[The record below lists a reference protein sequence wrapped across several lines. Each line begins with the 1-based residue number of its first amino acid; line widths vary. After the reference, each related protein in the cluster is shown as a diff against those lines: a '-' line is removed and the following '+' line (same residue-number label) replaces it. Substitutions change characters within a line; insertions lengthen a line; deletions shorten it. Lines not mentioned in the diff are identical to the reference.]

1 MSRLINEESCKLL
14 QKDPSSIRNICILA
28 HVDHGKTSLSDSLL
42 ASNGIISTNLAGK
55 VRFLDSREDEQTRGI
70 TMESS
75 AISLF
80 FRVLKKKDDGEVQA
94 SNNFI
99 NLIDS
104 PGHIDFSSEV
114 SAASRLCDGAVVLVD
129 VVEGVCSQT
138 VTVLRQCW
146 TENLKP
152 ILVLNKIDRLVTE
165 LKFSAEEAYEHLQR
179 VIENVNSVIGSFFQ
193 SDRALQENI
202 DDINNDSTYDDDSDL
217 YFSPEKNNVIFASA
231 VDGWGFNIGQ
241 ISKFYETKLGM
252 NRDTLNKVL
261 WGEYYFDAKNKK
273 ILTKKTLKGR
283 NIKPMF
289 VSFILDNI
297 WRIYNT
303 CLVDQ
308 GEEPDLEKL
317 KKMCSVLNVELTPRD
332 LRTKDLKSL
341 LRTVMKQ
348 WLPVST
354 AALLT
359 IVEKIPSPLNAQ
371 KSRLDNLL
379 ANTPESELLDQRIK
393 SAMECC
399 DSTGPV
405 SAYVSKMLSIPRSEL
420 PQTAGLEETINAAK
434 SLEIDKAASK
444 DKKEEQDEAQ
454 QKVNDESIEEKL
466 QQLNISTKNFDLQE
480 SNESKDDLIEN
491 DVTNEE
497 IHDPLNDEDNNAI
510 IKTDKGDEIK
520 IITEM
525 APAFDINS
533 LLSSNKTTINTN
545 ESNVDSTEGYDDVED
560 DEEFNMM
567 DYVPPE
573 IDASDPLAA
582 LFEYD
587 DEDPFGDYGFE
598 EEDDDIN
605 DNEALIAFGRI
616 YSGTL
621 KVGQLVTILEPKYS
635 PLSPNENI
643 HHNVKITDLYLFMGR
658 DLLPLEEVPCG
669 NIVGIGGLAGRLLK
683 NGTIIENNL
692 QGVNLAG
699 SVMYSQP
706 IVRVAVEPVNP
717 MKFGKLVKGLR
728 MLNQCDPCVETFVNE
743 NGEHILCTAGELHLE
758 RCLKDL
764 TERFSKIEITSSDPV
779 IPYKESFYS
788 NDEMNPIKSPLGERG
803 VFEFAYGKYKFK
815 ISTRQMSEKCANFLI
830 EHEDLVKKLALHRV
844 YHKQFYNRLQMLLP
858 DGFSIENIAAFG
870 GKKYGPNI
878 LFSKNNLL
886 RVLHKKTSKDAIP
899 YGDSII
905 NGFQLATNEGPLAKE
920 EVQRM
925 IVVIESF
932 EEIEVKNGGQV
943 VDISG
948 RLMTGTKN
956 AIYQSFLD
964 WSPRLLWAM
973 YSCTIQTS
981 LEVLGK
987 VYAVVQQRHGRI
999 VSEEMKEGTPFFE
1012 IVCNIP
1018 VVEAFGF
1025 SESIRKRSSGAALPQ
1040 LVFSGYEPIDL
1051 DPFWVPTTEEELEEL
1066 GEFAERE
1073 NIARKHMNDIRRRK
1087 GLFVDDKVVKDGQ
1100 KQKTLK
1106 KD

>member
-1 MSRLINEESCKLL
+1 MSRLINSETCNSL

-55 VRFLDSREDEQTRGI
+55 VRFLDSREDEQMRGI

-80 FRVLKKKDDGEVQA
+80 FRVLKKKEDGEIEA

-152 ILVLNKIDRLVTE
+152 ILVLNKIDRLITE
-165 LKFSAEEAYEHLQR
+165 LKFSAEEAYDHLQR

-193 SDRALQENI
+193 SDRALQENNE
-202 DDINNDSTYDDDSDL
+202 DDEFNTTYDDDSDL
-217 YFSPEKNNVIFASA
+217 YFTPEKNNVIFASA

-241 ISKFYETKLGM
+241 IAKFYEKKLGM
-252 NRDTLNKVL
+252 NRDILNKVL
-261 WGEYYFDAKNKK
+261 WGEFYFDAKNKK
-273 ILTKKTLKGR
+273 ILTKKNLKGKS
-283 NIKPMF
+283 IKPLF

-297 WRIYNT
+297 WKLYET
-303 CLVDQ
+303 CIVDQ
-308 GEEPDLEKL
+308 GEEPDYEKL
-317 KKMCSVLNVELTPRD
+317 KKMCSVLNVELTARD
-332 LRTKDLKSL
+332 LRTKDYKNL

-354 AALLT
+354 AVLLT

-379 ANTPESELLDQRIK
+379 ANTPESELLDANIK
-393 SAMECC
+393 SSMENC
-399 DSTGPV
+399 DSKGPV

-434 SLEIDKAASK
+434 TIEKPSTTN
-444 DKKEEQDEAQ
+444 KENKNEQDEKTEEHTQ
-454 QKVNDESIEEKL
+454 DQSIEEKL
-466 QQLNISTKNFDLQE
+466 QQLNISTKNFDLE
-480 SNESKDDLIEN
+480 KTEDEPI
-491 DVTNEE
+491 
-497 IHDPLNDEDNNAI
+497 EDNTIEEVTETPVEEVDNGVI

-525 APAFDINS
+525 APAFDINFG
-533 LLSSNKTTINTN
+533 LTPSNKNTKG
-545 ESNVDSTEGYDDVED
+545 EATKLDFSEEYDETEDDD
-560 DEEFNMM
+560 DEEYNMM

-587 DEDPFGDYGFE
+587 DEDPFGDYGLE
-598 EEDDDIN
+598 EDDDDIN

-635 PLSPNENI
+635 PLAPTE
-643 HHNVKITDLYLFMGR
+643 HVYHNVKITDLYLFMGR

-669 NIVGIGGLAGRLLK
+669 NIIGIGGLAGRLLK
-683 NGTIIENNL
+683 NGTIVENNL

-788 NDEMNPIKSPLGERG
+788 NDEMNPTKSPVGERG
-803 VFEFAYGKYKFK
+803 VFDFVLGKYKIK
-815 ISTRQMSEKCANFLI
+815 LSTRQMPERCSDFLI
-830 EHEDLVKKLALHRV
+830 EHEDLIKKIALHRV
-844 YHKQFYNRLQMLLP
+844 YHKQFYAKLQSLLP
-858 DGFSIENIAAFG
+858 EELSIEDIAAFG

-878 LFSKNNLL
+878 LFAKNNLL
-886 RVLHKKTSKDAIP
+886 RVLHNKNSKDIIP

-932 EEIEVKNGGQV
+932 QEIEPKSTTQIA
-943 VDISG
+943 DMSG
-948 RLMTGTKN
+948 RLMTATKN
-956 AIYQSFLD
+956 AIHQSFLD

-973 YSCTIQTS
+973 YTCTIQTS

-1012 IVCNIP
+1012 IVCNVP

-1040 LVFSGYEPIDL
+1040 LVFKGFEPIDL